1 MSNINYSD
9 FKKIKQDEL
18 KTFADTVYSKM
29 NNVPIYAL
37 FQASVTELMPIA
49 DVYQKAL
56 VNAADGGTDRVH
68 TKKNAKELLLR
79 QLTKIGKLMDA
90 DWQANE
96 FDNLKGDA
104 GYTLVKTPS
113 KKEIKYIDAPK
124 NFTILNTDRK
134 GAVILQW
141 DSVDKARTYAFEEL
155 QEDSTWRNGRYCSK
169 SPMEISDLPLGLK
182 LTMRMKTVG
191 PEEVVSDFTEPTTVW
206 VS

>member
-18 KTFADTVYSKM
+18 KTFSDTVYSKM
-29 NNVPIYAL
+29 NNVPVYAH

-56 VNAADGGTDRVH
+56 VNAADGGTDRVQA
-68 TKKNAKELLLR
+68 KNNAKELLYR

-96 FDNLKGDA
+96 FDNLKEEA
-104 GYTLVKTPS
+104 GYTIVKSPNR
-113 KKEIKYIDAPK
+113 KEIKYIDAPK

-155 QEDSTWRNGRYCSK
+155 LEDNTWRNGRYCSK

-191 PEEVVSDFTEPTTVW
+191 PDEIMSDFTEPSTVW

>member
-9 FKKIKQDEL
+9 LKRIRQDEL
-18 KTFADTVYSKM
+18 KTKADLIYSKM
-29 NNVPIYAL
+29 NNVPVYAH

-56 VNAADGGTDRVH
+56 VNAADGGTDRVQA
-68 TKKNAKELLLR
+68 KNNAKELLYR

-96 FDNLKGDA
+96 FDNLKEEA
-104 GYTLVKTPS
+104 GYTIVKSPS
-113 KKEIKYIDAPK
+113 RKEIKYIDAPK
-124 NFTILNTDRK
+124 NFTMLNTDRK

-141 DSVDKARTYAFEEL
+141 DNVDKARTYAFEEL